1 MPSKIRVFNADDH
14 PILRKGI
21 SNLLIDSDELD
32 WVGSASDGQEALD
45 KIRSLRPDIAILDIE
60 MPNHS
65 GVDVAKILIAEG
77 SKTKFVILTLY
88 KDETLFHKAMELG
101 IKGYLLKESDEK
113 EIIDCVISVGSGMVY
128 VHPTMSQYLISK
140 RTVKNEVLGRLS
152 DHEVNILKLISQQKT
167 SAQIADMLFISL
179 KTVGNHRSN
188 ISKKI
193 ELVGEQN
200 GLLKWAMEHKGML
213 DLA

>member
-1 MPSKIRVFNADDH
+1 
-14 PILRKGI
+14 
-21 SNLLIDSDELD
+21 
-32 WVGSASDGQEALD
+32 
-45 KIRSLRPDIAILDIE
+45 

-128 VHPTMSQYLISK
+128 VHPTMSQYFISK

>member
-88 KDETLFHKAMELG
+88 KDETLFH
-101 IKGYLLKESDEK
+101 
-113 EIIDCVISVGSGMVY
+113 
-128 VHPTMSQYLISK
+128 
-140 RTVKNEVLGRLS
+140 
-152 DHEVNILKLISQQKT
+152 
-167 SAQIADMLFISL
+167 
-179 KTVGNHRSN
+179 
-188 ISKKI
+188 
-193 ELVGEQN
+193 
-200 GLLKWAMEHKGML
+200 
-213 DLA
+213 